1 MSSHS
6 VFVSS
11 TFIDLAD
18 HRETV
23 QKALRQL
30 GAIDVSMENLGAR
43 DERPKTE
50 CLRIISQDVDTFVGI
65 YAHRYGFI
73 PRGERKSITESEY
86 DAASQTNLPRFIYL
100 VNEDAPWTPKFIDG
114 GSIAEKLAKF
124 KQRVSSTHICKRFS
138 TKDDLATSV
147 AADIGR
153 HMLRASLP
161 RVTSSPARATRTP
174 PAAGTWTAKEWNE
187 HRYGKYK
194 ASRDLFL
201 VHSLAPSSDPKQV
214 FDIFIY
220 LQRHNSADLS
230 DVKEAEFFL
239 GRYWKDQVFRAP
251 NKGKALGI
259 AVSAYGEFLCVCRVK
274 FKNGDTA
281 LLERYINFSEYARAD
296 A

>member
-11 TFIDLAD
+11 TFIDLAE

-43 DERPKTE
+43 DERPKSE
-50 CLRIISQDVDTFVGI
+50 CLRIISEEVDTFVGI

-73 PRGERKSITESEY
+73 PKGDRKSITEAEY
-86 DAASQTNLPRFIYL
+86 DAASQTNLPQFIYL

-114 GSIAEKLAKF
+114 GASAGKLAKF
-124 KQRVSSTHICKRFS
+124 KQRVSNTHICKRFS

-153 HMLRASLP
+153 HLLRASLP
-161 RVTSSPARATRTP
+161 RVSSSPVRATRKP
-174 PAAGTWTAKEWNE
+174 AAAGTWSATEWNKL
-187 HRYGKYK
+187 RYGKYK

-201 VHSLAPSSDPKQV
+201 VHSLAPPSDPKQL

-220 LQRHNSADLS
+220 LQRHKSTDLS

-239 GRYWKDQVFRAP
+239 GPYWQDQVFRVS
-251 NKGKALGI
+251 NRGKALGI
-259 AVSAYGEFLCVCRVK
+259 AVSAYGEFLCVCRVT
-274 FKNGDTA
+274 FKDGNNA
-281 LLERYINFSEYARAD
+281 FLERYVNFSEYARAD

>member
-1 MSSHS
+1 MSQHS

-11 TFIDLAD
+11 TFLDLAE

-30 GAIDVSMENLGAR
+30 GAIDISMENLGAR
-43 DERPKTE
+43 DERPKSE
-50 CLRIISQDVDTFVGI
+50 CLRIISEEVDTFVGI

-73 PRGERKSITESEY
+73 PKGERKSITESEY
-86 DAASQTNLPRFIYL
+86 DAASQSGIPRYIYL

-114 GSIAEKLAKF
+114 GTSAGRLAKF

-161 RVTSSPARATRTP
+161 RVSSSPAVGANSDSKVSAWS
-174 PAAGTWTAKEWNE
+174 PAEWNE

-201 VHSLAPSSDPKQV
+201 VHSLAPSSDPKQL

-220 LQRHNSADLS
+220 LQRHKSTDIS
-230 DVKEAEFFL
+230 DVIGAEFFL
-239 GRYWKDQVFRAP
+239 GPYWNDQVFRVR
-251 NKGKALGI
+251 NMGRTVGLT
-259 AVSAYGEFLCVCRVK
+259 VSAYGEFLCVCKVLFRDGSAA
-274 FKNGDTA
+274 FLD
-281 LLERYINFSEYARAD
+281 RYINFSEYARAD